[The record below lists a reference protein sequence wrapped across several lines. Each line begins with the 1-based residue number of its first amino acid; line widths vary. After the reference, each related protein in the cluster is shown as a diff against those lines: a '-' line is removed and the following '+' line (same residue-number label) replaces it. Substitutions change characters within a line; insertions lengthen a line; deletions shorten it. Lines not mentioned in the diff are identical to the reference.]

1 MISNSSTAKTVRQR
15 SLSKTLVPNDIV
27 SFWKMRTQITGGR
40 WYHLFRAAP
49 KTAVDSK
56 GDFLIKLINPH
67 LSSEQLQIAID
78 RLCREAIT
86 TDRIKHPNVIPLMDA
101 ELDQTPFFLIQ
112 PWVDGITHDTM
123 MAREEA
129 IGFNRLMWT
138 FRQTAEGIR
147 AAHDNGR
154 VYLGLHPSHILL
166 DRVGRTT
173 LIGWSHS
180 HGIDQTVRYKND
192 DLAIA
197 RYRAPETFADKYQA
211 QVESDVYSLGVLIF
225 QSLSKQQIATGVDIE
240 TIASSHSDEN
250 VLPLNSIQPHCPE
263 DLAQLVHGMLS
274 QQPGDRPLLADVIE
288 ELTTI
293 EIEHLD
299 DATPILQ

>member
-1 MISNSSTAKTVRQR
+1 MISNSSTARTARQR
-15 SLSKTLVPNDIV
+15 PFPKGLVTNDIV
-27 SFWKMRTQITGGR
+27 SYWKMRTQITGGR
-40 WYHLFRAAP
+40 WSHLFRAAP

-67 LSSEQLQIAID
+67 LAPEQLQVATD

-101 ELDQTPFFLIQ
+101 ELDQVPFFLIQ
-112 PWVDGITHDTM
+112 PWVEGITHDSL
-123 MAREEA
+123 MAREES

-138 FRQTAEGIR
+138 FRQTAEGVR

-166 DRVGRTT
+166 DRVGRAT
-173 LIGWSHS
+173 LIGWSYS
-180 HGIDQTVRYKND
+180 HGIDQTVRYAND
-192 DLAIA
+192 DLSIA
-197 RYRAPETFADKYQA
+197 RYRAPETFLDGYQA

-225 QSLSKQQIATGVDIE
+225 QSLTKQQIASGVDMAS
-240 TIASSHSDEN
+240 IADSHSTVN
-250 VLPLNSIQPHCPE
+250 AKLVNSIQSHCPE
-263 DLAQLVHGMLS
+263 ALSRLVNEMLS
-274 QQPGDRPLLADVIE
+274 KEPSDRPLLADVIE

-299 DATPILQ
+299 DATPIVQ